1 MEIPELLSAGI
12 LILILFVA
20 GITGMKFKTPGIILF
35 IIAGIIVG
43 GFLSDTHLLEFAGE
57 VGIVLLFFMMGMEFP
72 ITQLLSMAKKVL
84 ASGLLDLALNLGV
97 TTIICMLMGL
107 GFTTSLVIG
116 GVVYATS
123 STITA
128 KMLENTKRMA
138 NPESEYM
145 LGLLIFE
152 DIIAPIV
159 VAILLGMS
167 SGSEVTF
174 TSMGG
179 LILTVIVMIA
189 GAVLMGK
196 FIFRRL
202 GPFFEKYMNDD
213 IFILFII
220 GMALTYG
227 GLAVYLNL
235 SEVLGAFLAG
245 IMIAEVRKSDELE
258 EMVIYSRDLLMPVF
272 FLYFG
277 TTITLDK
284 GVPMIHLL
292 IVVLLWS
299 IVAKIITGY
308 FGGKWYGL
316 SNKVSLRAGL
326 SLTQRGEFSIIIVGI
341 TSGTVS
347 VFGSIYILLSAI
359 IGVTLFQLA
368 PKLSKKIFT

>member
-12 LILILFVA
+12 LILLLFVA

-72 ITQLLSMAKKVL
+72 IKQLLSMAKKVL

-292 IVVLLWS
+292 IIVLLWS